1 MENKPHGLTGK
12 PSNATKP
19 DDQKAESYIHARCA
33 RSDKAGWVK
42 AAQSKGMKLTEW
54 IVSVL
59 NAAAKTG
66 EKAYGS
72 GNTKVRLLTNDQT
85 QQHDK
90 FMQIV
95 SGGEIIAA
103 LDSDLVDDATKFMEE
118 NHPEIT
124 DYRVDFLPKIVI
136 NKDKSNK

>member
-1 MENKPHGLTGK
+1 MEKYEQIHKFWKLVEQGRNAALDINKETGELMLLC
-12 PSNATKP
+12 TKS
-19 DDQKAESYIHARCA
+19 A
-33 RSDKAGWVK
+33 
-42 AAQSKGMKLTEW
+42 EW

-59 NAAAKTG
+59 NEAVKSGQKT
-66 EKAYGS
+66 YGS